1 MKRRMFLRLTGALAV
16 LGLPWVSHA
25 GQPRIAEDAESAPP
39 VGSDNQGSNDD
50 EVWEGEA
57 QSTVIKV
64 VGVGGAGG
72 NAVEHMIRE
81 GCRGIDYI
89 CCNTDALALTRS
101 SAPVKLQLGS
111 GLGAGGNTE
120 IARELARLDR
130 SRIAETLAG
139 AHMVFIT
146 AGLGGGTGTGAAP
159 VVAEVARKLGILTV
173 AVVTKPFD
181 YEGKRRLIAEDGA
194 VELARHVDALIAI
207 PNEKLVEAF
216 GDEISMRE
224 AFMASDNLL
233 KAAITGIVETFNK
246 PGLVG
251 VDFEDVRYV
260 IGERHGRAA
269 VGSATA
275 NGIDRARRAADAAMT
290 FPLMDAFDIGGK
302 CNVLVSM
309 TGSSSLGLKDYKEVL
324 RTLRQSTSPEATVI
338 AGAVFDDSMG
348 DELRVTVV
356 AFGIPDRA

>member
-1 MKRRMFLRLTGALAV
+1 MERRAFLRLPGVLAL
-16 LGLPWVSHA
+16 LGLPWVLHA
-25 GQPRIAEDAESAPP
+25 EQLRIAEDSAVLPP
-39 VGSDNQGSNDD
+39 VGSDHHWPNNDELWD
-50 EVWEGEA
+50 GEA

-111 GLGAGGNTE
+111 GLGAGGYSE
-120 IARELARLDR
+120 IARELASLDR
-130 SRIAETLAG
+130 SRIAEALAG

-159 VVAEVARKLGILTV
+159 VVAEVARELGILTV
-173 AVVTKPFD
+173 AVVTTPFD
-181 YEGKRRLIAEDGA
+181 YEGTRKLLAKEGA
-194 VELARHVDALIAI
+194 SELARHVDALIVI

-224 AFMASDNLL
+224 AFTASDNLL
-233 KAAITGIVETFNK
+233 KNTITGIVEMFNK

-251 VDFEDVRYV
+251 VDFEDVRSA
-260 IGERHGRAA
+260 IGDRRGRAA
-269 VGSATA
+269 VGSSTA
-275 NGIDRARRAADAAMT
+275 SGIDRARRAAEAAMT
-290 FPLMDAFDIGGK
+290 FPLMDAFDIGRA
-302 CNVLVSM
+302 CSVLVSM
-309 TGSSSLGLKDYKEVL
+309 TGSSSLWLNDYKEVM
-324 RTLRQSTSPEATVI
+324 RAIRQSTAPEATVI
-338 AGAVFDDSMG
+338 AGAVFDDSLG

-356 AFGIPDRA
+356 AFGIPGRA

>member
-25 GQPRIAEDAESAPP
+25 GQPSIAEDAESLPP
-39 VGSDNQGSNDD
+39 LASDNLGPNDD
-50 EVWEGEA
+50 EVWGGES
-57 QSTVIKV
+57 QGTVIKV

-72 NAVEHMIRE
+72 NAVEHMILE
-81 GCRGIDYI
+81 GYGGIDYI

-111 GLGAGGNTE
+111 GLGAGGDPA

-130 SRIAETLAG
+130 SRIAEALAG

-159 VVAEVARKLGILTV
+159 VVAEVARELGILTV

-181 YEGKRRLIAEDGA
+181 YEGKRRLIAEEGA

-207 PNEKLVEAF
+207 PNERLEKTF
-216 GDEISMRE
+216 GEEISLLD
-224 AFMASDNLL
+224 AF
-233 KAAITGIVETFNK
+233 KAADSMLAAAVTGIGEMLYK

-251 VDFEDVRYV
+251 VDFEDVRCV
-260 IGERHGRAA
+260 IGARHPRAA
-269 VGSATA
+269 VGSSTA
-275 NGIDRARRAADAAMT
+275 SGIDRARRAAEAAIT
-290 FPLMDAFDIGGK
+290 FPLMDAFDIGQE
-302 CNVLVSM
+302 CSVLVSI
-309 TGSSSLGLKDYKEVL
+309 TGSTSLGLRDYKEVM
-324 RTLRQSTSPEATVI
+324 RTIRQSTAPEATVI
-338 AGAVFDDSMG
+338 TGAVFDDAMG
-348 DELRVTVV
+348 DKLRVTVV
-356 AFGIPDRA
+356 VFGIPGRV

>member
-1 MKRRMFLRLTGALAV
+1 MKRRAFFRLPGALV
-16 LGLPWVSHA
+16 LLGLPWVSHA
-25 GQPRIAEDAESAPP
+25 EQLRIAEDSAVPPP
-39 VGSDNQGSNDD
+39 VGSDHQWLNDD
-50 EVWEGEA
+50 ELWKGEA

-101 SAPVKLQLGS
+101 SAPVNLQFGS
-111 GLGAGGNTE
+111 GLGAGGDPE
-120 IARELARLDR
+120 LARGIARLDR
-130 SRIAETLAG
+130 SRIAAALAG

-159 VVAEVARKLGILTV
+159 VVAEVARELGILTV
-173 AVVTKPFD
+173 AVVTKPFE

-194 VELARHVDALIAI
+194 IELARHVDALIAI

-216 GDEISMRE
+216 GDEVSMRE

-233 KAAITGIVETFNK
+233 KAAITGIVEMFNK

-251 VDFEDVRYV
+251 VDFEDVRSV
-260 IGERHGRAA
+260 IGERRGRAA
-269 VGSATA
+269 VGSSTTS
-275 NGIDRARRAADAAMT
+275 GIDRARRATETAMT
-290 FPLMDAFDIGGK
+290 FPLMDAFDIGRA
-302 CNVLVSM
+302 CSVLVSM
-309 TGSSSLGLKDYKEVL
+309 TGSTSLGLRDYKEVM
-324 RTLRQSTSPEATVI
+324 RTIRQSTAPEATVI
-338 AGAVFDDSMG
+338 AGAVFDDAMG
-348 DELRVTVV
+348 DQLRVTVV
-356 AFGIPDRA
+356 VFGIPGRA

>member
-1 MKRRMFLRLTGALAV
+1 L
-16 LGLPWVSHA
+16 
-25 GQPRIAEDAESAPP
+25 
-39 VGSDNQGSNDD
+39 
-50 EVWEGEA
+50 WEGEA

-72 NAVEHMIRE
+72 HAVEHMIRE

-101 SAPVKLQLGS
+101 SAAIKLQLGS
-111 GLGAGGNTE
+111 GLGAGGDPG

-130 SRIAETLAG
+130 SRIAATLAG

-146 AGLGGGTGTGAAP
+146 AGLGGGTGTGTAP
-159 VVAEVARKLGILTV
+159 VVAQIAHEMGIVTV

-181 YEGKRRLIAEDGA
+181 YEGKRRLIAEDGE
-194 VELARHVDALIAI
+194 VELARHVDALIVI
-207 PNEKLVEAF
+207 PNQKLMEVV
-216 GDEISMRE
+216 GDEESMRD

-233 KAAITGIVETFNK
+233 KAAITGIVDMFNK

-251 VDFEDVRYV
+251 VDFEDVRCV
-260 IGERHGRAA
+260 IGEMSGRAA
-269 VGSATA
+269 VGTSTA
-275 NGIDRARRAADAAMT
+275 RGVDRGRRATEAAMI
-290 FPLMDAFDIGGK
+290 FPLMNAFDIGGQ

-309 TGSSSLGLKDYKEVL
+309 AGSSSLRLNDYKEVM
-324 RTLRQSTSPEATVI
+324 RTIRQRTSPEATVI